1 MTPLEEAR
9 LWANRLV
16 ELIEDEIVRQRI
28 LSSAREQ
35 GVYWLGGRDNLLE
48 DRSLVT
54 TTEAAQIAGTTP
66 ERIRVWANRGKL
78 QRVGYA
84 GRQAVYRADDVR
96 RLATS

>member
-9 LWANRLV
+9 WWANRMV
-16 ELIEDEIVRQRI
+16 ELLESELRRSV
-28 LSSAREQ
+28 LAKAEAE

-54 TTEAAQIAGTTP
+54 TAEAAQIAGTTP
-66 ERIRVWANRGKL
+66 AQVRSWAHRRKL

-84 GRQAVYRADDVR
+84 GREAVYRADDVR
-96 RLATS
+96 RVAAS